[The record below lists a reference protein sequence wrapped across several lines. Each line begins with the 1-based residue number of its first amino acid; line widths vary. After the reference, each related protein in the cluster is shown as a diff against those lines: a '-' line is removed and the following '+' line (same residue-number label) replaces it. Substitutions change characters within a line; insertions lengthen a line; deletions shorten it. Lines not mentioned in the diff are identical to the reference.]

1 MKTKSLNTLLK
12 HKFFLYG
19 MIALSVLQL
28 VNFYRTRSLTC
39 LGTFGVA
46 YYLGCM
52 MTKNKALCLLFAI
65 LVSTFVMGCE
75 GRFVTL
81 YEGIGHMGG
90 GGGGSDPCAEVSDLD
105 DDAACISTLS
115 SDNQA
120 CVYTAAVGDDPN
132 ATDYQAASCAAPAA
146 QCSSY
151 LTEQDCVS
159 PCNWENGSCNDQ

>member
-28 VNFYRTRSLTC
+28 VNFYRTRSLSC

-65 LVSTFVMGCE
+65 LVSTFIMGCE
-75 GRFVTL
+75 GRFVTVF
-81 YEGIGHMGG
+81 EGMDPQ
-90 GGGGSDPCAEVSDLD
+90 GGSCSAHSDEASCNADANCTYEQGDPSATPPT
-105 DDAACISTLS
+105 AG
-115 SDNQA
+115 A
-120 CVYTAAVGDDPN
+120 CVD
-132 ATDYQAASCAAPAA
+132 ATGPEQPD
-146 QCSSY
+146 CSSY
-151 LTEQDCVS
+151 TTEEECAA
-159 PCNWENGSCNDQ
+159 PCNWENGQCLEQ

>member
-28 VNFYRTRSLTC
+28 VNFYRTRSLSC

-65 LVSTFVMGCE
+65 LVSTFIMGCE
-75 GRFVTL
+75 GRFVTVF
-81 YEGIGHMGG
+81 EGMNEQ
-90 GGGGSDPCAEVSDLD
+90 DCASHTDEATCSADEN
-105 DDAACISTLS
+105 CTY
-115 SDNQA
+115 QPE
-120 CVYTAAVGDDPN
+120 DPN
-132 ATDYQAASCAAPAA
+132 AEPPTSSACVNSMEETEQGPSE
-146 QCSSY
+146 CSSY
-151 LTEQDCVS
+151 TTAEDCVS
-159 PCNWENGSCNDQ
+159 PCNWENDQCLDQ

>member
-65 LVSTFVMGCE
+65 LVSTFIMGCE
-75 GRFVTL
+75 GRFVTF
-81 YEGIGHMGG
+81 YEGMEPN
-90 GGGGSDPCAEVSDLD
+90 DPCAEVSDLD
-105 DDAACISTLS
+105 DDAACIGTQS
-115 SDNQA
+115 SDGQA
-120 CVYTAAVGDDPN
+120 CVYTEAVGDDPN
-132 ATDYQAASCAAPAA
+132 ASDYQAASCAAPPAQS

-151 LTEQDCVS
+151 QSEQDCVS

>member
-28 VNFYRTRSLTC
+28 VNFYRTRSLNC

-65 LVSTFVMGCE
+65 LVSTFIMGCE
-75 GRFVTL
+75 GRFITVFEGMDHEEGSCSSHDEEACGADPNCS
-81 YEGIGHMGG
+81 YEAG
-90 GGGGSDPCAEVSDLD
+90 
-105 DDAACISTLS
+105 
-115 SDNQA
+115 
-120 CVYTAAVGDDPN
+120 DPN
-132 ATDYQAASCAAPAA
+132 AEPPTDGTCIDLPQEQADCGSYTTEEDCAA
-146 QCSSY
+146 
-151 LTEQDCVS
+151 
-159 PCNWENGSCNDQ
+159 PCNWENDQCLEQ